1 MTRKQIL
8 CFGTWL
14 VLALFA
20 APCRAADPKTTPSSP
35 PRITHA
41 IYQAAHDPKTP
52 HVFSVIRAPIDPTT
66 GRRIASRAHAYPYA
80 INGTDIFTLSPD
92 GSKLVVSINRVD
104 PFPGVSDAVRNSD
117 PNRYLQSVLD
127 DLAVLDFTTGIWKRL
142 TRDNAGYTD
151 VAWSSDS
158 KSIAY
163 VSARGVDIP
172 WPPDGRGAEWRVY
185 AQNVRTGK
193 RHTVFQENHGPK
205 VNPRPDRH
213 PLRWLPGS
221 SRLLYASDDPEGLFL
236 LDAQGAKPV
245 LLSEHIPDLISVA
258 KRRIVWLDEKT
269 SADNQEYL
277 AATIHTALFPSDLSA
292 IKTAKQWSNLPGMK
306 TYFLPTSVVDIVVSP
321 DGSRLTFMSSDTT
334 GKLGIPVVIDL
345 SNLTVS
351 RLGSFATGGGDL
363 SWSQNGHFLLHLES
377 EFFNPGKGNKVI
389 AIPATGGQW
398 QPLAKVDWKL
408 PVAPLKTNVVLDLP
422 ETGNAP
428 FAWQEAK

>member
-245 LLSEHIPDLISVA
+245 LLSQHIPAMISVA
-258 KRRIVWLDEKT
+258 KRRILWVEEKM
-269 SADNQEYL
+269 SADNKTFL
-277 AATIHTALFPSDLSA
+277 SAAIDTALLPSDLNTFTSA
-292 IKTAKQWSNLPGMK
+292 TQWSKLPGMK
-306 TYFLPTSVVDIVVSP
+306 KFVLPTSVVDIVVSP
-321 DGSRLTFMSSDTT
+321 DGCRFAFMSSDPT
-334 GKLGIPVVIDL
+334 GKLGVPVVIDPT
-345 SNLTVS
+345 NLTVV
-351 RLGSFATGGGDL
+351 RLGSFTYFPGDL
-363 SWSQNGHFLLHLES
+363 LWSQNGRYLLYS
-377 EFFNPGKGNKVI
+377 ERKYYNPGRPSKVI
-389 AIPATGGQW
+389 AFPATGGKW
-398 QPLAKVDWKL
+398 RPLENVDWKQS
-408 PVAPLKTNVVLDLP
+408 VAPLKTTVVLDLP
-422 ETGNAP
+422 EAGSLP
-428 FAWQEAK
+428 FVWQEAK